1 MYIFFI
7 PVDLWCNQMQM
18 KIIWGKILHLHCI
31 CPHIS
36 GWYTSVYIVL
46 GIIHCQYT
54 KDMFGLS
61 TELGRSTQRTK
72 TTMVLCFGKVI
83 QNQVPQT
90 PRDPVLCWCCHKKE
104 KPCLLIFSTSPT
116 KTWASGQPV
125 GPLCSQPYVS
135 TGLGTQKRHDCWM
148 N

>member
-1 MYIFFI
+1 
-7 PVDLWCNQMQM
+7 MQPNANENYLREN
-18 KIIWGKILHLHCI
+18 IAFALHLSTYLWVIHI
-31 CPHIS
+31 CLHS
-36 GWYTSVYIVL
+36 TYIVL

-90 PRDPVLCWCCHKKE
+90 PRDPVLC
-104 KPCLLIFSTSPT
+104 
-116 KTWASGQPV
+116 
-125 GPLCSQPYVS
+125 
-135 TGLGTQKRHDCWM
+135 
-148 N
+148 